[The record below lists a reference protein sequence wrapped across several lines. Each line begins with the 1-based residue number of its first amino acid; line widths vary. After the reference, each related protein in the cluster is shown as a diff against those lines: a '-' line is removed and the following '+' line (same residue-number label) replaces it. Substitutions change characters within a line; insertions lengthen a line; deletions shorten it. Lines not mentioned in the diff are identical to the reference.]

1 VSFYIDNQT
10 LVSIINKRTSKDKK
24 IMKLIRSL
32 VFLTMDNSIQFK
44 ALHIEGVTYNI
55 ADAIP
60 RFQMS
65 RFRKLAPSAD
75 ELPTMIPEQFITV
88 ISDL

>member
-1 VSFYIDNQT
+1 
-10 LVSIINKRTSKDKK
+10 
-24 IMKLIRSL
+24 MKLIRSL

-55 ADAIP
+55 ADAIS

-65 RFRKLAPSAD
+65 RFR
-75 ELPTMIPEQFITV
+75 TNYRQ
-88 ISDL
+88 

>member
-1 VSFYIDNQT
+1 
-10 LVSIINKRTSKDKK
+10 
-24 IMKLIRSL
+24 MKLIRSL
-32 VFLTMDNSIQFK
+32 VFLTMDNIIQCK
-44 ALHIEGVTYNI
+44 AMNIEGAKHNI
-55 ADAIP
+55 ADAIS

-75 ELPTMIPEQFITV
+75 ELPAVIPEQYMTV